1 MRLSECESVE
11 VTGSECVSGSES
23 NHRVII
29 KTDGVGDWSC

>member
-1 MRLSECESVE
+1 MRQSECESVK

-23 NHRVII
+23 NHRVI